1 MVPPLCQESL
11 PRPFTLEKVRG
22 STTAT
27 DSVSI
32 PFRSGRRSHPGEH
45 GMRLGTLRSV
55 SIPFRSGRR
64 SHDDCTQPGDGLH
77 ECQSPSD
84 RGAVHTFE
92 LLFGDIIFHVCQSP
106 SDRGAVHTGLPVVG
120 VLSQS
125 YGCQSPSDRGAV
137 HTVYQDP
144 ITQQKPVSI
153 PFRSGRRSHHRQ
165 RWPFT
170 PAKQGS
176 LEGLLE
182 GVNPFRSGRRSHG
195 ALGSTDSYHREDCV
209 NPLQIGAPFTHQH
222 LDG

>member
-84 RGAVHTFE
+84 RGAVHTPVLRAAQGGH
-92 LLFGDIIFHVCQSP
+92 LLLSIPFRSGRRSHLRTP
-106 SDRGAVHTGLPVVG
+106 LRRHHLP
-120 VLSQS
+120 
-125 YGCQSPSDRGAV
+125 R
-137 HTVYQDP
+137 
-144 ITQQKPVSI
+144 VSI
-153 PFRSGRRSHHRQ
+153 PFRSGRRSHG
-165 RWPFT
+165 
-170 PAKQGS
+170 PAGGRGALAVLRVS
-176 LEGLLE
+176 
-182 GVNPFRSGRRSHG
+182 VPFRSGRRSHG
-195 ALGSTDSYHREDCV
+195 LPGPDNPAEACV
-209 NPLQIGAPFTHQH
+209 NPLQIGAPFTPSTAMAVHTCQAGFSRGSPRGCQSLQIGAPFTHQH